1 MKLKKLLF
9 CIVLFWST
17 INSQAQK
24 YELGKVTVAELEEKI
39 HPVDSSATAA
49 ILFKKGKTTFTYTEK
64 TGFSATHTYEFKIKI
79 YKKEGLKWANQ
90 KVAYYVGYRN
100 LNEDLLEFSNAV
112 TYNLENGKVE
122 KTKLESNGSFK
133 KKLNEYWNEKT
144 ITLPNVKVGSII
156 EYKYV
161 LKSENISVFPDFDFQ
176 FDIPL
181 NYFEYKT
188 EFPEFY
194 IYKILLVGKNQIASD
209 SKLSSGSQSYAN
221 EYGQTRGFTYRQIDA
236 FYSGKNIPA
245 LVEEPYVNNLE
256 NYRGAI
262 KHELE
267 RVRMPE
273 QPVKDYT
280 VTWEGVAT
288 TIFKEENFGKELNKK
303 DFLLEDV
310 RRLLPNVESLT
321 ERTNIIFK
329 FVQNKMNW
337 NEINSC
343 YSKNGVEKAYKDQTG
358 NVAEI
363 NFILINMLKLA
374 GVDANP
380 VLVSTIENGVPIYPT
395 RAGFNYLIAGVE
407 IDGKQILLDASKKYT
422 SPNILPLN
430 VLNWNGRLIKSDG
443 SSKEIDL
450 MPSKASREN
459 FSITTIINANGKI
472 DGKIRVQRTDYDA
485 YKFRVQNATRNQ
497 ENYIEKL
504 EQELG
509 DLKISDYSIN
519 NKSTNLSDPISESFA
534 FETNNFVESIGGK
547 LFISPML
554 FYTQTKNP
562 FVQEKRQMGIYFGYP
577 SQKKFLINIE
587 IPEGYAVETLPTPG
601 RFSLQDNS
609 IVVMMNVV
617 NEGNKIQFSF
627 SKEINN
633 SIFVSEDYESLKVIF
648 QKMISSQNQK
658 IVLKK
663 I

>member
-9 CIVLFWST
+9 CIVLFYNVLN
-17 INSQAQK
+17 IQAQK
-24 YELGKVTVAELEEKI
+24 YELGKVTVAELEQKI
-39 HPVDSSATAA
+39 HPIDSSAAAA

-64 TGFSATHTYEFKIKI
+64 TGFSAVHTYEFKIKI

-90 KVAYYVGYRN
+90 KVAYYVGYKN

-112 TYNLENGKVE
+112 TYNLENAKVE
-122 KTKLESNGSFK
+122 KTKLESSGAFK
-133 KKLNEYWNEKT
+133 KKINEYWNEKT

-194 IYKILLVGKNQIASD
+194 IYKTLLVGKNKIENN
-209 SKLSSGSQSYAN
+209 SKLSNGSQSYAN
-221 EYGQTRGFTYRQIDA
+221 QYNQTRSFNYTQIDA
-236 FYSGKNIPA
+236 FYSGKDIPA

-267 RVRMPE
+267 RIRMPE

-288 TIFKEENFGKELNKK
+288 TIFKDDNFGKELNKK

-337 NEINSC
+337 NEVNSC
-343 YSKNGVEKAYKDQTG
+343 YSKDGIQKAYKDQTG

-380 VLVSTIENGVPIYPT
+380 VLVSTVENGVPIYPT

-430 VLNWNGRLIKSDG
+430 VLNWNGRLVKSDG
-443 SSKEIDL
+443 SSKQIDL
-450 MPSKASREN
+450 MPSKPSREN
-459 FSITTIINANGKI
+459 SSITAVINANGKI
-472 DGKIRVQRTDYDA
+472 DGKIRIQRTDYDA

-519 NKSTNLSDPISESFA
+519 NKNTNLSDPIMESFG
-534 FETNNFVESIGGK
+534 FETNNLVESIGGK

-577 SQKKFLINIE
+577 SQKKFLINLE
-587 IPEGYAVETLPTPG
+587 IPEGYVVETLPTPA
-601 RFSLQDNS
+601 RFSLDDNS
-609 IVVMMNVV
+609 VAMMMNVV

-627 SKEINN
+627 SKEINS
-633 SIFVSEDYESLKVIF
+633 SIFVSEYYDSLKVIF

>member
-9 CIVLFWST
+9 CIVLFYNVLN
-17 INSQAQK
+17 IQAQK
-24 YELGKVTVAELEEKI
+24 YELGKVTVAELEQKI
-39 HPVDSSATAA
+39 HPIDSSAAAA

-64 TGFSATHTYEFKIKI
+64 TGFSAVHTYEFKIKI

-90 KVAYYVGYRN
+90 KVAYYVGYKN
-100 LNEDLLEFSNAV
+100 LNEDLLEFSNGV

-122 KTKLESNGSFK
+122 KTKLESSGAFK
-133 KKLNEYWNEKT
+133 KKINEYWNEKT
-144 ITLPNVKVGSII
+144 ITLSNVKVGSII

-194 IYKILLVGKNQIASD
+194 IYKTLLVGKNKIENN
-209 SKLSSGSQSYAN
+209 SKLSNGSQSYAN
-221 EYGQTRGFTYRQIDA
+221 QYNQTRNFSYTQIDA
-236 FYSGKNIPA
+236 FYSGKDIPA
-245 LVEEPYVNNLE
+245 LVEEPYVSNLE

-267 RVRMPE
+267 RIRMPE

-280 VTWEGVAT
+280 LTWEGVAT
-288 TIFKEENFGKELNKK
+288 TIFKDDNFGKELNKK

-310 RRLLPNVESLT
+310 RKLLPNVESLT

-337 NEINSC
+337 NEVNSC
-343 YSKNGVEKAYKDQTG
+343 YSKDGIQKAYKDQTG

-380 VLVSTIENGVPIYPT
+380 VLVSTVENGVPIYPT

-430 VLNWNGRLIKSDG
+430 VLNWNGRLVKSDG
-443 SSKEIDL
+443 SSKQIDL
-450 MPSKASREN
+450 MPSKPSREN
-459 FSITTIINANGKI
+459 SSITAVINANGKI
-472 DGKIRVQRTDYDA
+472 DGKIRIQRTDYDA

-519 NKSTNLSDPISESFA
+519 NKNTNLSDPIMESFG
-534 FETNNFVESIGGK
+534 FETNNLVESIGGK

-577 SQKKFLINIE
+577 SQKKFLINLE
-587 IPEGYAVETLPTPG
+587 IPEGYVVETLPTPA
-601 RFSLQDNS
+601 RFSLDDNS
-609 IVVMMNVV
+609 VAMMMNVV

-627 SKEINN
+627 SKEINS
-633 SIFVSEDYESLKVIF
+633 SIFVSEYYDSLKVIF